1 MFKLVMT
8 VLCLLLG
15 VARAANFGT
24 VAFIKDGSVYV
35 SKVNSNVSRRIPGSN
50 GAIMVSFSP
59 DQKYLVFF
67 NLSSLNTQGYYCFA
81 PFASCRVFRL
91 SSSVAYGLIWNGGKD
106 QFFLGQQNASRLLS
120 LPDLQTKTY
129 QFFPSSVSSDAKTLA
144 YSTNSEIRLVVAG
157 KQRTVFA
164 IPKSQNALRW
174 AFGAAVLSRN
184 GRQLYF
190 ASNSGTGIDGSGTT
204 RWRWFVVNTTGGTPK
219 ALKLPEFSG
228 RIPDSVEISSDNQ
241 KMLFGYSN
249 QNSSTLH
256 VLSLEQ
262 NELRTMAQVG
272 NGALTASFSPDS
284 SLIAV
289 GYSEQNGSAL
299 VNKVQIVNLLG
310 VVIRSIP
317 GASQCAW

>member
-1 MFKLVMT
+1 MFKLAMIF
-8 VLCLLLG
+8 LFLLLG
-15 VARAANFGT
+15 VSRAADFGT
-24 VAFIKDGSVYV
+24 VAFIKDGAVYV
-35 SKVNSNVSRRIPGSN
+35 SKVNSNVSRRIPGSD

-67 NLSSLNTQGYYCFA
+67 NLSSLNTQGYYCLA
-81 PFASCRVFRL
+81 PFVSCRVFRL

-120 LPDLQTKTY
+120 LPNLQTKTY

-144 YSTNSEIRLVVAG
+144 FLTNSEIRLVVAG

-174 AFGAAVLSRN
+174 VFGAAVLSSD

-190 ASNSGTGIDGSGTT
+190 ASNSGTGIDGAGTT
-204 RWRWFVVNTTGGTPK
+204 RWRWFVMGTSGGTPK
-219 ALKLPEFSG
+219 ALTLPEFTG
-228 RIPDSVEISSDNQ
+228 RIPDNVEISSDNQ

-249 QNSSTLH
+249 QYSSTLH

-299 VNKVQIVNLLG
+299 VNKVQIINLLG

-317 GASQCAW
+317 GASQCTW

>member
-1 MFKLVMT
+1 MLKLAMT
-8 VLCLLLG
+8 VLFLLLG
-15 VARAANFGT
+15 VSRAADLGT
-24 VAFIKDGSVYV
+24 VAFIKDNAVYV

-67 NLSSLNTQGYYCFA
+67 NLSSLNTQGYYCLA
-81 PFASCRVFRL
+81 PFTSCRVFRL
-91 SSSVAYGLIWNGGKD
+91 SSSVAYGLIWNGSKN

-129 QFFPSSVSSDAKTLA
+129 KFFPNSVSSDAKTLA

-174 AFGAAVLSRN
+174 AFGGLGLSDD

-190 ASNSGTGIDGSGTT
+190 ASNSGAGVDGSGTT
-204 RWRWFVVNTTGGTPK
+204 RWRWFRVNTTGGTPK

-228 RIPDSVEISSDNQ
+228 RIPDTVEISSDKQ
-241 KMLFGYSN
+241 KMLFGFSN

-289 GYSEQNGSAL
+289 GYGEQKGSAL
-299 VNKVQIVNLLG
+299 VNNVQIVNLLG
-310 VVIRSIP
+310 VVLRNIP
-317 GASQCAW
+317 GGSQCTW